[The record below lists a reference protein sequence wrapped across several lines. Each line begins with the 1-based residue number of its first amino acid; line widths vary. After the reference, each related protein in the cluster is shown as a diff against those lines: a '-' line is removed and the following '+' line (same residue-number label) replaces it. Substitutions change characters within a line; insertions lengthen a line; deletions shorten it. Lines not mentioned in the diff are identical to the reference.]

1 MPDSELRQTFTLDR
15 HDFRRFVSAMLL
27 QDRTFRDIFVFSTLS
42 VVISLAVFGGFKIW
56 QQDYPGAIV
65 YFSVALVWF
74 LGWPPCMMLWNTLR
88 IQKKRKD
95 FPLGDYTL
103 ILAEAHIT
111 LQHGGR
117 SIRTNDERLRETRHL
132 FLFTTS
138 SLQVFFLPKKKLNP
152 EILERLRTLVANNK
166 TRS

>member
-1 MPDSELRQTFTLDR
+1 MVDSELRQTFTLDR
-15 HDFRRFVSAMLL
+15 HDFRRFLSAMLL
-27 QDRTFRDIFVFSTLS
+27 QDRTFRDLLLFSTLS
-42 VVISLAVFGGFKIW
+42 VVISLALFGGFKIW
-56 QQDYPGAIV
+56 QQESLGAIV

-74 LGWPPCMMLWNTLR
+74 LAWPPCMMLWNIQR

-132 FLFTTS
+132 FLFTTA

-152 EILERLRTLVANNK
+152 EILERLRTLVAINK
-166 TRS
+166 TR

>member
-1 MPDSELRQTFTLDR
+1 MTDPELRQTFTLDR

-27 QDRTFRDIFVFSTLS
+27 QDRTFRDILVFSTLS

-65 YFSVALVWF
+65 YFSVGLVWF
-74 LGWPPCMMLWNTLR
+74 LGWPPCMMLWNILR
-88 IQKKRKD
+88 IQKKRKN

-103 ILAEAHIT
+103 ILADAHIT

-132 FLFTTS
+132 FLFTTA

-152 EILERLRTLVANNK
+152 EILERLRTLVANNT
-166 TRS
+166 TR

>member
-27 QDRTFRDIFVFSTLS
+27 QDRTFRDILVFSTLS

-132 FLFTTS
+132 FLFTTA
-138 SLQVFFLPKKKLNP
+138 SLQVFFLPKKKMNP

-166 TRS
+166 TR